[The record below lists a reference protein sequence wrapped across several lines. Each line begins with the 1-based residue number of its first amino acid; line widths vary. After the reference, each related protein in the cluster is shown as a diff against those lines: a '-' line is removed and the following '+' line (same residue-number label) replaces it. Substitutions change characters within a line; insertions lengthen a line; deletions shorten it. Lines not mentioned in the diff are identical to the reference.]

1 MFVKKTSIKITKKGI
16 FIFSLIL
23 FFTSCLHKR
32 NNTYLNF
39 KVIND
44 DEIIEINNK
53 KKIKG
58 YLLKTVIRNNTDT
71 TLKFWIMSDSWY
83 DNFGYNDHFQ
93 LFEKNSDKSI
103 PELIEIKSNDSKLFV
118 SKLAVSDSIKT
129 SKGKQIKAGFVLI
142 FEHEYEF
149 LNHKASIHELILEK
163 QKKNQDLIW
172 GLIDL
177 D

>member
-1 MFVKKTSIKITKKGI
+1 MNIKSISP
-16 FIFSLIL
+16 FLLIL
-23 FFTSCLHKR
+23 LFTSCLNGKKEAFI
-32 NNTYLNF
+32 NF
-39 KVIND
+39 KIIND
-44 DEIIEINNK
+44 EEIIEVNHGEKIN
-53 KKIKG
+53 G
-58 YLLKTVIRNNTDT
+58 YLLKTEIRNNTDT

-93 LFEKNSDKSI
+93 FFDKNSDKSI
-103 PELIEIKSNDSKLFV
+103 PELIEIKSNESKFFV

-129 SKGKQIKAGFVLI
+129 SKGKKIKAGFVLI

-149 LNHKASIHELILEK
+149 LNHKASIHELILAK

>member
-1 MFVKKTSIKITKKGI
+1 MIFKQKAILQNIKWIFLCSIVFGLLSCTSQKKEI
-16 FIFSLIL
+16 
-23 FFTSCLHKR
+23 CLD
-32 NNTYLNF
+32 F

-44 DEIIEINNK
+44 NETIEINNK
-53 KKIKG
+53 KKING
-58 YLLKTVIRNNTDT
+58 YLLKTEIRNNTDT

-93 LFEKNSDKSI
+93 FFEKNSDKSI
-103 PELIEIKSNDSKLFV
+103 PELIEIKSNESKLFV
-118 SKLAVSDSIKT
+118 SKLVVSDSIKT

-149 LNHKASIHELILEK
+149 LNHKASIHELILAK